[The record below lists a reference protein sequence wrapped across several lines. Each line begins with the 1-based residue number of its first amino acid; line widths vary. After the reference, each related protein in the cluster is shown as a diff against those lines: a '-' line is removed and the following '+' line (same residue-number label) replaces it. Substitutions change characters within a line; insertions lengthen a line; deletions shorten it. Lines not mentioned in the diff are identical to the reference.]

1 MDDEHE
7 DEFVG
12 GELEECRPNRNLGGH
27 VESRSHEVGHALDDR
42 RLVHPYGSQVR
53 YHGCNVDQALI
64 SDAVDL
70 RVHSPKDLVPLDQI
84 LECALQ
90 RIDIERSAE
99 PQRDRNM
106 VDCRFWF
113 ESIEEPH
120 ALLCQRQRNQLGA
133 LARDQGNVSLA
144 VF

>member
-1 MDDEHE
+1 MNDENE
-7 DEFVG
+7 RKFVRG
-12 GELEECRPNRNLGGH
+12 KLKQASSNRNLGGH
-27 VESRSHEVGHALDDR
+27 VESQSDEVGYALDDR
-42 RLVHPYGSQVR
+42 RLVYLYGSQVR

-64 SDAVDL
+64 SDAIDL

-99 PQRDRNM
+99 PQRDGNM

-113 ESIEEPH
+113 ESVEEPH
-120 ALLCQRQRNQLGA
+120 ALLRQGQRNQLGA
-133 LARDQGNVSLA
+133 LASNQGNVNLA